1 MTSGLLDDPHH
12 WYACAE
18 ESRVIAEKM
27 DDPEARRMMFG
38 IAKTYEL
45 IAQRADARLC
55 GVVIDEPALWKS

>member
-1 MTSGLLDDPHH
+1 VPK
-12 WYACAE
+12 
-18 ESRVIAEKM
+18 RVIAEKM

-45 IAQRADARLC
+45 IAQRADARLR